1 MTVST
6 VDQGTTTV
14 LPCRPVY
21 VDGFTLST
29 SVRRQFQPSTSVRRL
44 FELST
49 RVRRLF
55 ELSTRVRRL
64 FQLSTSVRRL
74 FELST
79 IVRRLFHLV
88 DYGTSTISKS
98 NPRPIMVGFLAI
110 DLDEC
115 GWTRR
120 GGFVDAYIIL
130 IPDWSNF

>member
-29 SVRRQFQPSTSVRRL
+29 SVRRQFQP
-44 FELST
+44 
-49 RVRRLF
+49 
-55 ELSTRVRRL
+55 
-64 FQLSTSVRRL
+64 STSVRRL